1 VIRLSDL
8 NGKRV
13 RTLDGKSLGRVHDVH
28 CKDGKVV
35 AFKVGAASFIERMTA
50 RTHGRRIPWESVV
63 KVERDRIVVSD
74 PPPNEK
80 S

>member
-1 VIRLSDL
+1 MIRLSDL
-8 NGKRV
+8 NDKRV

-28 CKDGKVV
+28 CKDGKLV
-35 AFKVGAASFIERMTA
+35 ALKVGPASFIERMTA

-63 KVERDRIVVSD
+63 KVQGDRIVVSD
-74 PPPNEK
+74 APQSRK